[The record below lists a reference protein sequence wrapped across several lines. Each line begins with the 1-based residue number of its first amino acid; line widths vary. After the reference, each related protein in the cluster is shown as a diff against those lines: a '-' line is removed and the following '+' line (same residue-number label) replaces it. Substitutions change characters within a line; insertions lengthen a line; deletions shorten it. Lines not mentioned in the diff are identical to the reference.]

1 MEVVSEACRPDSF
14 LLLYYKRMHKSRNGL
29 VLMNAKVMKKSSGP
43 AEAQLYFKKL
53 SKLHTICCFGFI
65 P

>member
-1 MEVVSEACRPDSF
+1 MCASSVHPKNAT
-14 LLLYYKRMHKSRNGL
+14 
-29 VLMNAKVMKKSSGP
+29 VLMNAKVMKKSAGP
-43 AEAQLYFKKL
+43 PEAQVDFKKL